1 MIIAIIASVMIGAFF
16 GAALM
21 ACLSMMSKTEQEPEK
36 EKTTIL
42 TPGCTVKYEGRIW
55 TILRFTEDSKR
66 RTIAEI
72 ESYDNE
78 KHIIRRTMAAVEDLE
93 GVEEN
98 EPDY

>member
-21 ACLSMMSKTEQEPEK
+21 ACLSMSKTKKEPER

-42 TPGCTVKYEGRIW
+42 TPGCTVKYENRIW

-72 ESYDNE
+72 ESCDNE

-93 GVEEN
+93 GVEE
-98 EPDY
+98 

>member
-1 MIIAIIASVMIGAFF
+1 MIIAIVTSIMIGAFF
-16 GAALM
+16 GMAVM
-21 ACLSMMSKTEQEPEK
+21 ACLSTIKTEKEPEK

-42 TPGCTVKYEGRIW
+42 TPGCSVKYQGRVW

-78 KHIIRRTMAAVEDLE
+78 KHIIRRTMAAIEDLE
-93 GVEEN
+93 GVEE
-98 EPDY
+98 

>member
-16 GAALM
+16 GMAVM
-21 ACLSMMSKTEQEPEK
+21 ACLSMSKSKPKPEK

-42 TPGCTVKYEGRIW
+42 TPGCSVKYENRIW
-55 TILRFTEDSKR
+55 TIIRFDVDSKR

-72 ESYDNE
+72 EHCDNE

-93 GVEEN
+93 GVEE
-98 EPDY
+98 

>member
-21 ACLSMMSKTEQEPEK
+21 ACLSMSKTEPEK

-42 TPGCTVKYEGRIW
+42 TRGCTVKYENRIW
-55 TILRFTEDSKR
+55 TILRFTEDSKH

-72 ESYDNE
+72 ENCDNE

-93 GVEEN
+93 GVEE
-98 EPDY
+98 

>member
-16 GAALM
+16 GMAVM
-21 ACLSMMSKTEQEPEK
+21 ACLSMSKS
-36 EKTTIL
+36 EKTIIL
-42 TPGCTVKYEGRIW
+42 TPGCTVKYENRIW

-78 KHIIRRTMAAVEDLE
+78 KHIIRRTMVPVEDLE
-93 GVEEN
+93 GVEE
-98 EPDY
+98 

>member
-21 ACLSMMSKTEQEPEK
+21 ACLNMSKNEKEPEK

-42 TPGCTVKYEGRIW
+42 TPGCTVKYNGRIW

-72 ESYDNE
+72 ENYDNE
-78 KHIIRRTMAAVEDLE
+78 NHIIRRTMAAVEDLE
-93 GVEEN
+93 GVEE
-98 EPDY
+98 